1 MIPGHPERGPA
12 RGESKDA
19 LLIELPHGV
28 AAAVAVGDGDV
39 SVPGRGVVTLEDAL
53 AALLPEEQA
62 RAASLSPL
70 RQRDWVAGRLALRAA
85 LAGAGLSCDQP
96 VLADDRGAPVL
107 PAGVDGSVSHKR
119 GLAVALAAPRD
130 QSRVGVDVELVAAPR
145 LDIAPRVLTEHERR
159 AIADLDP
166 ISRGRAVTL
175 RFSIKEAIYKAVDP
189 FVRRY
194 VGFREVAVWP
204 SADGT
209 ARVDIVPGA
218 ELPLVIEAAWVMVGD
233 LVVCSARATRRD

>member
-1 MIPGHPERGPA
+1 MA
-12 RGESKDA
+12 DV
-19 LLIELPHGV
+19 LVLELPHGV

-39 SVPGRGVVTLEDAL
+39 SVPGRGVVSLEEAL
-53 AALLPEEQA
+53 GALLPEEQA
-62 RAASLSPL
+62 RAAALSPL

-85 LAGAGLSCDQP
+85 LDRAGLACAEP

-119 GLAVALAAPRD
+119 GLAVALAAPRGD
-130 QSRVGVDVELVAAPR
+130 ARVGVDVELLAAPR
-145 LDIAPRVLTEHERR
+145 LDIAPRILTDVERR

-166 ISRGRAVTL
+166 IARGRAVTL
-175 RFSIKEAIYKAVDP
+175 RFSIKEAVYKAVDP

-204 SADGT
+204 SDDGT
-209 ARVDIVPGA
+209 ARVDVVPGA
-218 ELPLVIEAAWVMVGD
+218 DLPLAIDASWVVVGD
-233 LVVCSARATRRD
+233 LVICSARARRLA